1 MADRGKTC
9 ASARNETVSNSLEGK
24 VVIITGASS
33 GIGEATART
42 LAAAGAKL
50 GLGARSGEKLEV
62 LADELGRDRALPV
75 VTDVTVGSQVTNL
88 FNSTLEKFGRVD
100 ALFAN
105 AGVYVPGDVAEGD
118 PDEWANMIDV
128 NVNGV
133 LRIVRAVLPHML
145 ERGSGDIIVNSSVS
159 GHQAIHWEPVY
170 SASKHALQAFVHGL
184 RRQMTGKG
192 VRVGAIAPGVVL
204 NNIWKVMD
212 PEEIERC
219 VIEKT
224 GIRSEDVADL
234 VAMMLELPA
243 HINIRD
249 LVVLPQAQEI

>member
-1 MADRGKTC
+1 MTRA
-9 ASARNETVSNSLEGK
+9 LEGK

-42 LAAAGAKL
+42 LAARGMML
-50 GLGARSGEKLEV
+50 GLGARSGEKLEA
-62 LADELGRDRALPV
+62 LADELGRDCALPV

-88 FNSTLEKFGRVD
+88 FQSTLEKFGQVD

-105 AGVYVPGDVAEGD
+105 AGVYVPGEVAEGD

-219 VIEKT
+219 VAEKT